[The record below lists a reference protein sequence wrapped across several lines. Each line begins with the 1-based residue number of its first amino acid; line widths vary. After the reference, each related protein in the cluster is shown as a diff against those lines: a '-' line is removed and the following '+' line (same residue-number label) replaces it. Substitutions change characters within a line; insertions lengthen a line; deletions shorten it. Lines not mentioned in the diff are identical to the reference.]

1 MQPRAEDWS
10 SFAHMAE
17 KHTNSVATAIRGAE
31 FEGFIAG
38 TLFNQGWDVTFR
50 ALDVDSLLTYLD
62 RSSSPISLV
71 LISTDVEGLTPET
84 LEQIR
89 AKGVRFFLFA
99 SSHLNVEQFPEAI
112 SQPASSLEL
121 LGLIR
126 GSLRTPMIRAA
137 HKEKIRAKTI
147 AIASPNPTT
156 GCTTLTINI
165 GAELAALGKKVL
177 IVDAHSYFPAFA
189 IRLGERGLTD
199 SRELRNISNQLWAL
213 EVTSEDISGA
223 LTALEK
229 ARFEF
234 DFIIIDHGAIK
245 DFPAILTGRRW
256 CSEIFIWS
264 TTYGDELWVMC
275 KTDLVSLERLR
286 KFTAE
291 LVRNSI
297 KPAISFIQCGSGV
310 NKKTKSE
317 NNPFLQCVTPLRPS
331 RVLVYP
337 WDTRNVVAAEEER
350 STLLDTNERGIL
362 RKSIRHLAGELVS

>member
-1 MQPRAEDWS
+1 MQPRAEDWW
-10 SFAHMAE
+10 SFAHMVE
-17 KHTNSVATAIRGAE
+17 NISNSVATAIRGAE

-38 TLFNQGWDVTFR
+38 TLFNQGWNVTFR

-62 RSSSPISLV
+62 SSSSPISLL
-71 LISTDVEGLTPET
+71 LISTDVEGLTPES

-99 SSHLNVEQFPEAI
+99 SSHLNAGQFPEAI
-112 SQPASSLEL
+112 SQPTSSLEL

-137 HKEKIRAKTI
+137 HKEKIRATTI
-147 AIASPNPTT
+147 AIASPTPTA
-156 GCTTLTINI
+156 GCTTLTINM
-165 GAELAALGKKVL
+165 GAELAELGKKVL

-199 SRELRNISNQLWAL
+199 SKELRNISNQLWAL

-223 LTALEK
+223 LSALER
-229 ARFEF
+229 ARLEF

-256 CSEIFIWS
+256 CSEIFIWA
-264 TTYGDELWVMC
+264 TTYADELWVMC
-275 KTDLVSLERLR
+275 KTDFISLERLKR
-286 KFTAE
+286 LTAE
-291 LVRNSI
+291 LARNSI
-297 KPAISFIQCGSGV
+297 KPAITFIQCSSGLT
-310 NKKTKSE
+310 KKSKSE
-317 NNPFLQCVTPLRPS
+317 SDPFLQCVTPLRPS

-362 RKSIRHLAGELVS
+362 RKSIRNLAGELVS